1 MTAYGRGDQA
11 AFKQLVS
18 KYWRPVFTFL
28 RRMVHTN
35 EAAEDVLAETFLKL
49 HRSAPDYRPT
59 ARFSTFLYT
68 IAYREAIS
76 VIRSQNRRGRVLVE
90 GGGEG
95 DASEWGVST
104 QTPEG
109 QVGNRELLAKVDM
122 ALENLPVAQKAA
134 FLMFYRHGASIQE
147 ISEVL
152 ELQPGSVRAYLT
164 HARSALRRQLGE
176 PQEGGE

>member
-28 RRMVHTN
+28 RRMLHTH
-35 EAAEDVLAETFLKL
+35 ETAEDVLAETFLKL
-49 HRSAPDYRPT
+49 HRSAPEYRPT

-68 IAYREAIS
+68 IAYREAIT
-76 VIRSQNRRGRVLVE
+76 VIRFQNRRGKVLVE
-90 GGGEG
+90 SGGDD
-95 DASEWGVST
+95 DASTHGVER

-109 QVGNRELLAKVDM
+109 QVANQELLARVDLV
-122 ALENLPVAQKAA
+122 LEQIPVAQKAA
-134 FLMFYRHGASIQE
+134 FLMFYRHGSSIQE
-147 ISEVL
+147 IAEVL

-164 HARSALRRQLGE
+164 HARAALRRELGE
-176 PQEGGE
+176 SPPDQE